1 MYYSIIFEENDKGY
15 LLHSST
21 MKLEALYL
29 LQKIL
34 DDFANND
41 YIFSDKAFNV
51 RQQFDVL
58 RSYPITSHKLILK
71 SDRAFKVLY
80 SLEFQ
85 NSFLY
90 HIESVSTLPEL
101 TELPRITASSVEFIS
116 KTINDELDI
125 HLN

>member
-34 DDFANND
+34 DDFAEND
-41 YIFSDKAFNV
+41 YIFSCKVFNV
-51 RQQFDVL
+51 EKQFDIL
-58 RSYPITSHKLILK
+58 RIYPITSHKLILK